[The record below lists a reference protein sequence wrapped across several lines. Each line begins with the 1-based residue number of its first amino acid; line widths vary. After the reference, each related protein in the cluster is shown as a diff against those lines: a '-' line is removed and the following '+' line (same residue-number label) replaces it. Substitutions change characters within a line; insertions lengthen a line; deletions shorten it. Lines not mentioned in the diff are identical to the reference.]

1 MIYNKDSEN
10 ETTNEVAI
18 NGAPK
23 EQHKHDC
30 DVKSVEH
37 YFKAVLV
44 NT

>member
-10 ETTNEVAI
+10 ETPKKVAI

-23 EQHKHDC
+23 EQRKHDC
-30 DVKSVEH
+30 NVKSVEH